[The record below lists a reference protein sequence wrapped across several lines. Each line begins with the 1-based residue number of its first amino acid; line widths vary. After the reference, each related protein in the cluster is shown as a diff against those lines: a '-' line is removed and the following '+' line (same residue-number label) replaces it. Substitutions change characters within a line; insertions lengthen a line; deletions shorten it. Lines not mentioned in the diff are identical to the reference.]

1 MSSIHLN
8 KRYSRVCYTD
18 LSVATIPTL
27 GKPEDFIGR
36 LKSDDAET
44 FVPDNQQID
53 QNLNLPIT
61 DFL

>member
-8 KRYSRVCYTD
+8 KRYSTVCYTD

-44 FVPDNQQID
+44 LVPDNQQS
-53 QNLNLPIT
+53 PEEVSVT
-61 DFL
+61 